1 MSNEKV
7 LKALNEQ
14 CDAIMMDLVTAVGS
28 LAATAVGQS
37 TAGATGV
44 TAGQSSQSTQTGAA
58 HKNDISVPEL
68 MEAAMG
74 SLAQDLG
81 QMGKVNART
90 FDIGSVAL
98 SLGTLNAGANTG
110 AQMGNVT
117 TQQNEEY
124 TRRKDAG
131 VVRLVALT
139 DLGKE
144 VADDS
149 EGK

>member
-1 MSNEKV
+1 MDQKV
-7 LKALNEQ
+7 IEALQKQCDEIALNLVG
-14 CDAIMMDLVTAVGS
+14 AIGT
-28 LAATAVGQS
+28 LAATAVGQA

-44 TAGQSSQSTQTGAA
+44 TAGQSSQSTQTTAA

-68 MEAAMG
+68 MEGMMG
-74 SLAQDLG
+74 SLVQDIG
-81 QMGKVNART
+81 HMGKVNART
-90 FDIGSVAL
+90 FDLA
-98 SLGTLNAGANTG
+98 SLAGNLAGFTAGTNAG

-124 TRRKDAG
+124 SRRKDAG

-149 EGK
+149 GDK

>member
-1 MSNEKV
+1 MDQKV
-7 LKALNEQ
+7 LDALN
-14 CDAIMMDLVTAVGS
+14 DKTNAIMLKLIEAVGVI
-28 LAATAVGQS
+28 AATAVGQA

-44 TAGQSSQSTQTGAA
+44 TAGQSSQSTVTSSA

-68 MEAAMG
+68 MEASMG
-74 SLAQDLG
+74 SLAQDIAQLG
-81 QMGKVNART
+81 KINVRT
-90 FDIGSVAL
+90 FDIASAAL
-98 SLGTLNAGANTG
+98 SLGALNAGANNG

-124 TRRKDAG
+124 SRRKDAG

-149 EGK
+149 EDK

>member
-1 MSNEKV
+1 MNEKL
-7 LKALNEQ
+7 LKALQGQ
-14 CDAIMMDLVTAVGS
+14 CDDMMVKLIAQVGALADVAVS
-28 LAATAVGQS
+28 QA

-44 TAGQSSQSTQTGAA
+44 SAGQSSQTTQTGAA

-68 MEAAMG
+68 MEASMG
-74 SLAQDLG
+74 SLAEDIAH
-81 QMGKVNART
+81 MGKVNART
-90 FDIGSVAL
+90 FDLGSLAG
-98 SLGTLNAGANTG
+98 SFAAFTAGSNAG

-124 TRRKDAG
+124 SRRKDAG
-131 VVRLVALT
+131 TVRLVALT

-149 EGK
+149 GGK

>member
-1 MSNEKV
+1 MDDQVMDALQKKSNE
-7 LKALNEQ
+7 
-14 CDAIMMDLVTAVGS
+14 IMLGLIEAVGVI
-28 LAATAVGQS
+28 AATAVGQA

-44 TAGQSSQSTQTGAA
+44 TAGQSSQTTQTGAA

-68 MEAAMG
+68 MEASMG
-74 SLAQDLG
+74 SLAQDMAH
-81 QMGKVNART
+81 MGKVNART
-90 FDIGSVAL
+90 FDIASAAL
-98 SLGTLNAGANTG
+98 SLNALNAGANNG

-124 TRRKDAG
+124 SRRKDSG

-149 EGK
+149 EDK

>member
-1 MSNEKV
+1 MEQKV
-7 LKALNEQ
+7 LDALTEKSN
-14 CDAIMMDLVTAVGS
+14 AIMLELIEAVGVI
-28 LAATAVGQS
+28 AATAVGQA

-44 TAGQSSQSTQTGAA
+44 TAGQSSQNTQTGAA

-74 SLAQDLG
+74 SLAQDMAH
-81 QMGKVNART
+81 MGKTSART
-90 FDIGSVAL
+90 FDIASAAL
-98 SLGTLNAGANTG
+98 SLNALNAGANNG

-124 TRRKDAG
+124 SRRKDSG

-144 VADDS
+144 VGDDS
-149 EGK
+149 GDK

>member
-1 MSNEKV
+1 MNEEV
-7 LKALNEQ
+7 LKALQAQ
-14 CDAIMMDLVTAVGS
+14 CDEIMLKLVVGVGA
-28 LAATAVGQS
+28 LAASGVAQA

-74 SLAQDLG
+74 SLAQDMAH
-81 QMGKVNART
+81 MGKVNART

-98 SLGTLNAGANTG
+98 SLGTLTAGANAG

-124 TRRKDAG
+124 SRRKDAG

-149 EGK
+149 GDK

>member
-1 MSNEKV
+1 MDQKV
-7 LKALNEQ
+7 LDALTEKSNK
-14 CDAIMMDLVTAVGS
+14 IMLELIEAVGVI
-28 LAATAVGQS
+28 AATAVGQA

-44 TAGQSSQSTQTGAA
+44 TAGQSSQSTQTASA

-74 SLAQDLG
+74 SLAQDMAH
-81 QMGKVNART
+81 MGKTNART
-90 FDIGSVAL
+90 FDIASAAL
-98 SLGTLNAGANTG
+98 SLNALNAGANNG

-124 TRRKDAG
+124 SRRKDAG